1 MMTLNR
7 HQTPPC
13 NLPDR
18 RRGMTLLE
26 VVVAITIVLI
36 IMSGVVWS
44 FVELLESHDKSRARM
59 DATANARAAMEMLS
73 SEVKRAKNTTGT
85 LGIAFVGETISSS
98 GGGDRIDQDED
109 GTIDE
114 ELFDGADTDG
124 DYVVAADDRHVLI
137 PSGAVQYAERPV
149 FYQAAD
155 LDDANIDEDIGAT
168 SATVEF
174 NTFDVPGDPLDRRVR
189 FYIGSDADGQ
199 PNTLMREIR
208 GTDPITSTTVVTS
221 GPVCYNVVSFGMLFW
236 NHANAKTASA
246 NPWETVWPPSGSSG
260 ATVTIAPSSV
270 YMEVSVYSGT
280 PYSLEELPVDRE
292 IETVSVTTTV
302 NVEAVLADPS
312 YVAQRTAVLPVT
324 TGP

>member
-1 MMTLNR
+1 MMTTYRPPMPLN
-7 HQTPPC
+7 
-13 NLPDR
+13 R

-36 IMSGVVWS
+36 IMTGVVWS
-44 FVELLESHDKSRARM
+44 FIELLESHDKSRARM

-73 SEVKRAKNTTGT
+73 TEVKRAKNTTGT
-85 LGIAFVGETISSS
+85 LGLAFQGETITSA

-114 ELFDGADTDG
+114 ELFNGEDDDG
-124 DYVVAADDRHVLI
+124 DYVVATNDRHALI
-137 PSGAVQYAERPV
+137 PAGGVQYAERPV
-149 FYQAAD
+149 FYQNAD

-168 SATVEF
+168 AASVEF
-174 NTFDVPGDPLDRRVR
+174 DTFDVPGEPLDRRVR

-208 GTDPITSTTVVTS
+208 GTDPVTSTTVMTS

-236 NHANAKTASA
+236 NQSNAKTETA
-246 NPWETVWPPSGSSG
+246 NPWETIWPPADTG
-260 ATVTIAPSSV
+260 TTITITPSSV
-270 YMEVSVYSGT
+270 YMEVSVYAGT
-280 PYSLEELPVDRE
+280 PLSLEELPADRE
-292 IETVSVTTTV
+292 IDTVSVTTMV

-312 YVAQRTAVLPVT
+312 YVAQRTPVLPVT
-324 TGP
+324 SAP